1 MICRSAGSSFEVSSW
16 LLRFPS
22 LRSCCA
28 FRVESRC
35 TLFACLTLVMRKE
48 GLRSQ
53 EGSKYPR
60 KVSRVEG
67 SGSLLDKRKIATHVP
82 LLKVPW
88 TRYLE
93 PKWHAM

>member
-1 MICRSAGSSFEVSSW
+1 MFTISRKVLW
-16 LLRFPS
+16 FPS
-22 LRSCCA
+22 LQSFSAVRGGCRFTS
-28 FRVESRC
+28 
-35 TLFACLTLVMRKE
+35 FACLTLVMRTE
-48 GLRSQ
+48 RLRSQ
-53 EGSKYPR
+53 EGSKYPH

-93 PKWHAM
+93 PKWHAL

>member
-1 MICRSAGSSFEVSSW
+1 MSSW
-16 LLRFPS
+16 ELRFPS
-22 LRSCCA
+22 IRSCCA

-35 TLFACLTLVMRKE
+35 TLFACLTLVMRE
-48 GLRSQ
+48 ERLRSQ
-53 EGSKYPR
+53 EGVKYLH

-67 SGSLLDKRKIATHVP
+67 SGKLRSSEKRKIATRVP

-93 PKWHAM
+93 PKWHAL